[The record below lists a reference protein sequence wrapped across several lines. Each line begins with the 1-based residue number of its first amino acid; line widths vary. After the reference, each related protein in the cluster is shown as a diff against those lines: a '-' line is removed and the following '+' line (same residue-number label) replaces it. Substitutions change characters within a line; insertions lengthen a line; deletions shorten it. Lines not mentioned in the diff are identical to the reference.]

1 MMANTDV
8 DPSALEDFASRL
20 REASSGLDGTDA
32 PPDLPEAEEASGL
45 LAAML
50 SSSTS
55 HIGEIVNNM
64 SAAGDAV
71 AQGGQIFQDI
81 EATNQRSYDELRPE

>member
-1 MMANTDV
+1 MANTDV
-8 DPSALEDFASRL
+8 DPSALEDFATRL
-20 REASSGLDGTDA
+20 RNASSGLDGTDA
-32 PPDLPEAEEASGL
+32 PPAPPEAEEASGL

-50 SSSTS
+50 SNTTS

-71 AQGGQIFQDI
+71 AEGGQIFQEI
-81 EATNQRSYDELRPE
+81 EANNQRGFDELQPE